1 MSPSRHSGPE
11 PLPAWRR
18 LGDLARDV
26 GAAPAVRDEVF
37 SRRVGPLFADYS
49 KERIDARVCQALVAL
64 ATERALPAAIAELF
78 AGAHVNAT
86 EDRAALHTEL
96 RKPAGEA
103 QAEVRRERERFLRFA
118 EDVRGG
124 RCRGLTG
131 EAIRAV
137 VHVGIGGSH
146 LGPELAVDALG
157 AGGGGDDPEVRFLA
171 NIDGAAVERAL
182 AGLQPATTLV
192 TVASKS
198 FETLETRVNAE
209 TLRRWFLPLGSAA
222 DAAGCHF
229 AAVTGN
235 TAAARDFGVP
245 AARSFRLWDWVGGR
259 FSLWSAVGLPVA
271 IALGREAFEKLLAG
285 ARLLDAHFASAPLA
299 ENLPATLA
307 LLQIWNTNFLGATS
321 HAVLPYDHR
330 LRLLPAYLQQLEMES
345 NGKSVRV
352 DGEPTAT
359 HTAPVVWGGEETGG
373 QHAFHQLLHQGTRAF
388 SADFIACARPGHGLP
403 EHHEWL
409 LANCLAQ
416 SKALAEGRDA
426 DSPHQRVRGGHP
438 STTLLLDAL
447 TPESLGALLALYE
460 HKVFAAGAI
469 WGINSFDQ
477 WGVEVGK
484 ALAATIHQQL
494 RTADAPEQD
503 ASTRALLREL
513 RTTSKGAAL

>member
-1 MSPSRHSGPE
+1 M
-11 PLPAWRR
+11 
-18 LGDLARDV
+18 
-26 GAAPAVRDEVF
+26 
-37 SRRVGPLFADYS
+37 FADYS
-49 KERIDARVCQALVAL
+49 KERINARVCRALVEL
-64 ATERALPAAIAELF
+64 ATESALPAAIADLF

-103 QAEVRRERERFLRFA
+103 KAEVRRERERFLRFA

-131 EAIRAV
+131 EPIRAV

-146 LGPELAVDALG
+146 LGPELAVEALG
-157 AGGGGDDPEVRFLA
+157 GDGPEVRFLA

-182 AGLQPATTLV
+182 AGLQPATTLAI
-192 TVASKS
+192 VASKS

-209 TLRRWFLPLGSAA
+209 TLRRWFLPLG
-222 DAAGCHF
+222 DAAAAAGHHF

-235 TAAARDFGVP
+235 TAAARAFGVP
-245 AARSFRLWDWVGGR
+245 AARLFPLWDWVGGR
-259 FSLWSAVGLPVA
+259 FSLWSAVGLPAA
-271 IALGREAFEKLLAG
+271 IAIGQEAFEELLAG
-285 ARLLDAHFASAPLA
+285 AHLLDTHFASAPLA
-299 ENLPATLA
+299 ENLPVTLA

-345 NGKSVRV
+345 NGKSIRV

-359 HTAPVVWGGEETGG
+359 HTAPVIWGGEETGG

-388 SADFIACARPGHGLP
+388 SADFIVCARPGHTLP

-416 SKALAEGRDA
+416 SKALAEGRSA
-426 DSPHQRVRGGHP
+426 ESPHQRVRGGHP

-469 WGINSFDQ
+469 WRINSFDQ
-477 WGVEVGK
+477 WGVQLGK
-484 ALAATIHQQL
+484 ALAATIHEQL
-494 RTADAPEQD
+494 RAADAPGQD
-503 ASTRALLREL
+503 ASTRSLMREIRRLR
-513 RTTSKGAAL
+513 

>member
-1 MSPSRHSGPE
+1 M
-11 PLPAWRR
+11 
-18 LGDLARDV
+18 
-26 GAAPAVRDEVF
+26 
-37 SRRVGPLFADYS
+37 FADYS
-49 KERIDARVCQALVAL
+49 KERINARVCKALVEL
-64 ATERALPAAIAELF
+64 ATESALPAAIADLF

-103 QAEVRRERERFLRFA
+103 KAEVRRERERFLRFA
-118 EDVRGG
+118 EDVRAG

-131 EAIRAV
+131 ERIRAV
-137 VHVGIGGSH
+137 VHLGIGGSH
-146 LGPELAVDALG
+146 LGPELAVEALG
-157 AGGGGDDPEVRFLA
+157 TGRGDGPEVRFLA

-182 AGLQPATTLV
+182 AGLQPATTLAII
-192 TVASKS
+192 ASKS

-209 TLRRWFLPLGSAA
+209 TLRRWFLPLGSAT
-222 DAAGCHF
+222 DAVGHHF

-235 TAAARDFGVP
+235 TAAARAFGVP
-245 AARSFRLWDWVGGR
+245 AERLFPLWDWVGGR

-271 IALGREAFEKLLAG
+271 IALGQEAFEEMLAG
-285 ARLLDAHFASAPLA
+285 AHLLDTHFAFAPLA

-321 HAVLPYDHR
+321 HAILPYDHR

-352 DGEPTAT
+352 DGEPTTT
-359 HTAPVVWGGEETGG
+359 HTAPVIWGGEETGG

-388 SADFIACARPGHGLP
+388 SADFIVCARPGHGLP

-416 SKALAEGRDA
+416 SKALAEGRSA
-426 DSPHQRVRGGHP
+426 ESPHQRVRGGHP

-469 WGINSFDQ
+469 WRINSFDQ
-477 WGVEVGK
+477 WGVQLGK
-484 ALAATIHQQL
+484 ALAATIHEQL
-494 RTADAPEQD
+494 RTADAPDQD
-503 ASTRALLREL
+503 ASTRSLMREIRRLR
-513 RTTSKGAAL
+513 

>member
-1 MSPSRHSGPE
+1 MLPSRPSGPE
-11 PLPAWRR
+11 QLPAWRR
-18 LGDLARDV
+18 LGDLAREV
-26 GAAPAVRDEVF
+26 AQAPAAGGEAF
-37 SRRVGPLFADYS
+37 ARRVGPVFADYS
-49 KERIDARVCQALVAL
+49 KERIDGRVCQALVEL
-64 ATERALPAAIAELF
+64 ATESALPAAIADLF

-96 RKPAGEA
+96 RKPDGEA
-103 QAEVRRERERFLRFA
+103 KAEVRRERERFLHFA
-118 EDVRGG
+118 EEVRAG

-131 EAIRAV
+131 EPIRAV

-146 LGPELAVDALG
+146 LGPELAVEALG
-157 AGGGGDDPEVRFLA
+157 NGDGPEVRFLA
-171 NIDGAAVERAL
+171 NVDGAAVEQAL
-182 AGLQPATTLV
+182 AGLQPATTLAI
-192 TVASKS
+192 VASKS

-209 TLRRWFLPLGSAA
+209 TLRRWFLPLGDAA
-222 DAAGCHF
+222 DVVDCHF

-235 TAAARDFGVP
+235 TAAARAFGVP
-245 AARSFRLWDWVGGR
+245 TERLFPLWDWVGGR
-259 FSLWSAVGLPVA
+259 FSLWSAVGLPAA
-271 IALGREAFEKLLAG
+271 IAIGQEAFEELLAG
-285 ARLLDAHFASAPLA
+285 AHLMDTHFASAPLA

-388 SADFIACARPGHGLP
+388 SADFIVCARPGHGLP

-416 SKALAEGRDA
+416 SKALAEGRSA
-426 DSPHQRVRGGHP
+426 ESPHKRVRGGHP

-469 WGINSFDQ
+469 WRINSFDQ
-477 WGVEVGK
+477 WGVQLGK
-484 ALAATIHQQL
+484 ALAATIHEQL
-494 RTADAPEQD
+494 RAADAPEQD
-503 ASTRALLREL
+503 ASTRSLMREIRRL
-513 RTTSKGAAL
+513 G